1 MGIRQS
7 GLRFFSGRS
16 ADISSEEVQFIIKGI
31 KKLKIIKY
39 QQLYV
44 GYHGENCCGLANEL
58 EEKLNAGDYGSDR
71 KTKVENNTA
80 KLLKPSHNGELI
92 TLGPCVMLLIC
103 TRTVRS
109 PCTSKKTLDGDQT
122 VLMKK

>member
-7 GLRFFSGRS
+7 GLRFLSGRS

-44 GYHGENCCGLANEL
+44 GHYGENCCGLANEL
-58 EEKLNAGDYGSDR
+58 EEKLNASDYGSDR

-80 KLLKPSHNGELI
+80 KLLKASHNGELI
-92 TLGPCVMLLIC
+92 TLGPCFMLSMC

-109 PCTSKKTLDGDQT
+109 PCSKKTLGGDQT
-122 VLMKK
+122 VLKKK

>member
-7 GLRFFSGRS
+7 GLRFVSGRS

-44 GYHGENCCGLANEL
+44 GYVGENCCGLAKEL
-58 EEKLNAGDYGSDR
+58 EEKLNASDYGSDR
-71 KTKVENNTA
+71 KTKVENNSGA
-80 KLLKPSHNGELI
+80 KLLKASHNGELI
-92 TLGPCVMLLIC
+92 TLGPCFMFLMC

-109 PCTSKKTLDGDQT
+109 PCSKKTLCGDQA
-122 VLMKK
+122 KKK

>member
-31 KKLKIIKY
+31 NRLKIIKY
-39 QQLYV
+39 QQLHV
-44 GYHGENCCGLANEL
+44 GHIGENCCGLANEL
-58 EEKLNAGDYGSDR
+58 EEKLKASDYGSDR

-80 KLLKPSHNGELI
+80 KL
-92 TLGPCVMLLIC
+92 IC
-103 TRTVRS
+103 
-109 PCTSKKTLDGDQT
+109 
-122 VLMKK
+122 

>member
-7 GLRFFSGRS
+7 GLRFLSGRS
-16 ADISSEEVQFIIKGI
+16 VDISSEEVQFIIKGI

-44 GYHGENCCGLANEL
+44 GYCGENCCGLANEL
-58 EEKLNAGDYGSDR
+58 EEKLNASDYGSER
-71 KTKVENNTA
+71 KTKVENNSA
-80 KLLKPSHNGELI
+80 KLLKASHNGKLI
-92 TLGPCVMLLIC
+92 TFGPCFMFLMC

-109 PCTSKKTLDGDQT
+109 PCSKKSLGGDQT
-122 VLMKK
+122 VLKKK